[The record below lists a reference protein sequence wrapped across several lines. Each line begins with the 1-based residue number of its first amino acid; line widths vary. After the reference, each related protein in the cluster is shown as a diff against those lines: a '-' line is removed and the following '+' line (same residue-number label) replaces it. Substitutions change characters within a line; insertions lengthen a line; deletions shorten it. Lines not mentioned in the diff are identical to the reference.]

1 MEFQL
6 NASTWFRLCNRHDS
20 LNLISAVPHEMR
32 TISFLFLLLYYF
44 LFGGHITSMTL
55 EISFHSLNLT
65 LRACNLILYC
75 FQSLS
80 RSSSFLNHFQSI
92 KRGRVSLS
100 LPKKVIE
107 IFCGT
112 IWTISQFQ
120 LNVIT
125 ERIKK
130 RRKNSFL
137 LSVNFMCRGWQ
148 NAIHHWV
155 FNTFQVW
162 KANRLWCR
170 KCGNEKVVRA
180 WIKPPETT
188 IVIVGINRSL

>member
-100 LPKKVIE
+100 ISKKVIE
-107 IFCGT
+107 FFLWNNLDDFPVSLECDYRK
-112 IWTISQFQ
+112 
-120 LNVIT
+120 N
-125 ERIKK
+125 KK
-130 RRKNSFL
+130 RRNFPFFSQWISCVVADRMPSIIEFL
-137 LSVNFMCRGWQ
+137 THSRCGRRADCDAGNVEM
-148 NAIHHWV
+148 
-155 FNTFQVW
+155 
-162 KANRLWCR
+162 KRLY
-170 KCGNEKVVRA
+170 EH
-180 WIKPPETT
+180 E
-188 IVIVGINRSL
+188 